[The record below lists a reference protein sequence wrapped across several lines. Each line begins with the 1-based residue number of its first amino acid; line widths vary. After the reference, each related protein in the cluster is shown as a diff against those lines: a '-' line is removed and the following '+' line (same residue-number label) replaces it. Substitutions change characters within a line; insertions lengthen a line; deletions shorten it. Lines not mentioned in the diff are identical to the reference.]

1 MKTSDESKHDYHNRR
16 EDCYYDSEHD
26 RLLGERVIADFIRG
40 FKHAVVVKQIHVES
54 NEYETTFLP
63 SAALNTAFDIGTM
76 EISEKEY
83 RKGTYYDGV
92 YLEGYFFGKYIVG
105 NKISKGDYADYFA
118 QYESYKESFWDNRP
132 DIDKLL
138 GDKNDN

>member
-1 MKTSDESKHDYHNRR
+1 MNPSDETPNEYHNRR

-26 RLLGERVIADFIRG
+26 RLLGESVIADFIRG
-40 FKHAVVVKQIHVES
+40 FKHAVVVKQKFADSDEWDNLS
-54 NEYETTFLP
+54 E
-63 SAALNTAFDIGTM
+63 AFDIGTM

-105 NKISKGDYADYFA
+105 NKISKADYDDYYA
-118 QYESYKESFWDNRP
+118 QYTSYKESFWDNRP

-138 GDKNDN
+138 GDEETKK